1 MSTATGSEKTMLA
14 ELASQFSAGELEGKQ
29 EERDRYPFAPFFE
42 VAVSKAAQVGFL
54 ALTLPE
60 EMGGSGGGLCEL
72 TTVLEIICRTDASL
86 GCVMFTDS
94 MAQQVLLLSGS
105 DELLSSVY
113 AGDRGYPA
121 SLLAFCSFSDPN
133 QLAGDVR
140 AVQDGGGYRLFGS
153 VPYLVLGNVAG
164 SAVIFAPVEGSD
176 RPSCFLV
183 DLAGVGVQRSEPV
196 LSLGLRACPAVDVT
210 LNAAAGRLVGREGRG
225 GEQYREAADWMS
237 AAAAAMASGVM
248 RGSFDEALSYAR
260 RRRQGGREIVDWSE
274 VRMILAGMAVKV
286 EVSGMLVDGA
296 CLAMENGEPG
306 WRQGSRAAAMQVQ
319 EMACGLTTD
328 GIQVLGGNGYMKEY
342 GQEKRFRDAGQ
353 IQALLGLAPMK
364 KLEFMDRIVD
374 GDAGILMRT
383 EVRN

>member
-1 MSTATGSEKTMLA
+1 VSATNGSEKTMLA
-14 ELASQFSAGELEGKQ
+14 ELASQFGAGELEGKQ
-29 EERDRYPFAPFFE
+29 EERDRYPFAPFIDD
-42 VAVSKAAQVGFL
+42 AVGKAAEVGFL

-60 EMGGSGGGLCEL
+60 EMGGSGGGLSEL

-86 GCVMFTDS
+86 GCVIFTDS
-94 MAQQVLLLSGS
+94 MAQQVMLLSGS

-121 SLLAFCSFSDPN
+121 SLLAFCSFADPN
-133 QLAGDVR
+133 QLVGDMR
-140 AVQDGGGYRLFGS
+140 AVPDGGGYRLFGS

-164 SAVIFAPVEGSD
+164 SAVIFAPLEGDS
-176 RPSCFLV
+176 RLSCFLV

-210 LNAAAGRLVGREGRG
+210 LNAAAGRLVGEEGRG
-225 GEQYREAADWMS
+225 GDYFDEAADRMS
-237 AAAAAMASGVM
+237 VAAAAMASGVM
-248 RGSFDEALSYAR
+248 KGSFDEAFSYAR

-286 EVSGMLVDGA
+286 KASGMLVAGA
-296 CLAMENGEPG
+296 CLAMENREPG
-306 WRQGSRAAAMQVQ
+306 WRQGSRAAALQVQ
-319 EMACGLTTD
+319 EMACGLTED

-353 IQALLGLAPMK
+353 IRALLGLAPMR
-364 KLEFMDRIVD
+364 KLACMERIVD
-374 GDAGILMRT
+374 GDPAY
-383 EVRN
+383 